1 MNQQEWAIDSRWL
14 FLEKSNMFKFLIF
27 TLSLC
32 SLLYANNG
40 WNELHKAVYEGKS
53 QDIQK
58 LLNSYDIDSTTN
70 AGLNALHIAVKKRDL
85 EMIKLL
91 LSLDANI
98 DAQDNK
104 GFSVLYYAVLQ
115 NNIPIAKFL
124 LIQGANPNLKNNI
137 GNAPIHNIAFNNRFE
152 MLEVFLQ
159 FGVDINA
166 ENQHGMK
173 AYQFAQTKGNTGMM
187 TQLKS
192 MTKDTN

>member
-1 MNQQEWAIDSRWL
+1 MNQQEWAIDLRWL
-14 FLEKSNMFKFLIF
+14 FLEKSSMFKFLIITLF
-27 TLSLC
+27 LSLT
-32 SLLYANNG
+32 LYANNG
-40 WNELHKAVYEGKS
+40 WNELHKAVYEGNF
-53 QDIQK
+53 QEIQS
-58 LLNSYDIDSTTN
+58 LLKSYDIDSTTN
-70 AGLNALHIAVKKRDL
+70 AGLSALHIAVKKRDL
-85 EMIKLL
+85 EMVKLL

-124 LIQGANPNLKNNI
+124 LISGANPNLKNNI

-152 MLEVFLQ
+152 MLELFLQ
-159 FGVDINA
+159 FDVDVNA
-166 ENQHGMK
+166 QNQHGMK

-192 MTKDTN
+192 MTKDAN